1 MAELPR
7 YQQTGLLPGD
17 IPRLDMANIKES
29 INLTRTISS
38 NLDRLSEFAFKEAA
52 QKAQREGEQYGAEN
66 APTMEQIQIAKA
78 QGKTVNDLMPKAG
91 TYFGDAA
98 RKVQAAQL
106 RLELETRGR
115 EEVAKISSLIDTNQI
130 DLKEAQLRITSMTN
144 GFSRT
149 LAQMDPQQSLAFRA
163 SIATVASDTYKKSH
177 EKVTKIYQTGLK
189 SNAER
194 IIADTSTLLSDSL
207 RYESDPKLLFDKFDI
222 QYKRAFDVAAA
233 TMDTQFVEDQMKAF
247 ETKRLNAIVDYV
259 VSPEFAANPVD
270 GFRKITSKDY
280 GKLSEVMKTVDV
292 DRLKKQYIER
302 SADIEKSFKAASTLN
317 ASINIDKVADI
328 KDQVYSGNISGTIAA
343 NRIKALGVTL
353 PESERQAM
361 LNGDFAGATPAL
373 FGRYE
378 SIVENGRLGE
388 EDLDNMGVRG
398 ELSWKQVNELK
409 RKARNNEPEMSAANR
424 YIDAS
429 LGVPDPFTPGFGAER
444 KRSAEVKA
452 ILLTAREDAR
462 SQGLPFNPMN
472 IARENVK
479 KAQETTEFKKSQEN
493 IELLKSRLAENN
505 IKYDEFKTY
514 YEEDLKKAGVSPS
527 NIKRILNAQTLVR
540 GTSND

>member
-38 NLDRLSEFAFKEAA
+38 NLDRLSDFAFKDAAEKA
-52 QKAQREGEQYGAEN
+52 QKEGALYGAEN
-66 APTMEQIQIAKA
+66 APTLEQIQIAKA

-91 TYFGDAA
+91 TFFGDAA
-98 RKVQAAQL
+98 RKVQASQL

-115 EEVAKISSLIDTNQI
+115 EEVAKISGLLDTNQI
-130 DLKEAQLRITSMTN
+130 DIKEAQLRITSMTN

-163 SIATVASDTYKKSH
+163 SIASSASDTYRKSH
-177 EKVTKIYQTGLK
+177 EKTTRIYQEGLK

-194 IIADTSTLLSDSL
+194 MIADTSTLLSDSL
-207 RYESDPKLLFDKFDI
+207 RYEADPKMLADKFDI
-222 QYKRAFDVAAA
+222 QYKRVFDVAFA
-233 TMDTQFVEDQMKAF
+233 TNDPQFVADQMKAF
-247 ETKRLNAIVDYV
+247 EAKRLNSIVDYI

-328 KDQVYSGNISGTIAA
+328 KDEVYSGKISGTVGAG
-343 NRIKALGVTL
+343 RIKALGVTL
-353 PESERQAM
+353 PESERQSM
-361 LNGDFAGATPAL
+361 LNGDLAGATPQMY
-373 FGRYE
+373 GRYE

-388 EDLDNMGVRG
+388 EDLDKMGG
-398 ELSWKQVNELK
+398 KELSWKQVNELK

-429 LGVPDPFTPGFGAER
+429 LGVPDPFTPGFGTER
-444 KRSAEVKA
+444 KRSAEAKA
-452 ILLTAREDAR
+452 MLLTAREDAR
-462 SQGLPFNPMN
+462 SQGLPFNPMSV
-472 IARENVK
+472 ARDNVK
-479 KAQETTEFKKSQEN
+479 KIQETADFKQSQEN
-493 IELLKSRLAENN
+493 IDLFKNRLAENN
-505 IKYDEFKTY
+505 IKYDEFKIYTD
-514 YEEDLKKAGVSPS
+514 EDLKKAGVTSS
-527 NIKRILNAQTLVR
+527 NRTRILNAQKLVR
-540 GTSND
+540 GSSND

>member
-17 IPRLDMANIKES
+17 VPRLDMANIKES
-29 INLTRTISS
+29 VNLTRTISS
-38 NLDRLSEFAFKEAA
+38 NLDRLSDFAFRDAA

-66 APTMEQIQIAKA
+66 APTFDQIQIAKE
-78 QGKTVNDLMPKAG
+78 QGKTVNDLMPKPG

-144 GFSRT
+144 GFSST

-163 SIATVASDTYKKSH
+163 SIGAAASDTYKKSH

-194 IIADTSTLLSDSL
+194 LVADTSTLLSDSL

-222 QYKRAFDVAAA
+222 QYRRAFDVAAA
-233 TMDTQFVEDQMKAF
+233 TMDPQFVEDQMKAF
-247 ETKRLNAIVDYV
+247 EAKRLNAIIDYV
-259 VSPEFAANPVD
+259 ISPDFAANPVE
-270 GFRKITSKDY
+270 GFRKITSQDY

-292 DRLKKQYIER
+292 DKLKKQYIER
-302 SADIEKSFKAASTLN
+302 SGDIEKSFTNASKVN
-317 ASINIDKVADI
+317 ASINVDKVADI
-328 KDQVYSGNISGTIAA
+328 KDQVYSGKISGTVGAS
-343 NRIKALGVTL
+343 RIKALGVTL

-361 LNGDFAGATPAL
+361 LNGDLAGATTQMY
-373 FGRYE
+373 GRYE

-388 EDLDNMGVRG
+388 EDLDKMGVRG

-409 RKARNNEPEMSAANR
+409 RKARNNDPAMSAAIAFVNS
-424 YIDAS
+424 D
-429 LGVPDPFTPGFGAER
+429 LGVPDPLTPGFGRER
-444 KRSAEVKA
+444 KQAAEVKA
-452 ILLTAREDAR
+452 HLYNAREVAR
-462 SQGLPFNPMN
+462 SQGLPFNAMEV
-472 IARENVK
+472 AREYIKGVK
-479 KAQETTEFKKSQEN
+479 ESTSQQAFDADVETF
-493 IELLKSRLAENN
+493 KSRLNNSN
-505 IKYDEFKTY
+505 IKYDPFKIYTD
-514 YEEDLKKAGVSPS
+514 EDLKSAGVGKYER
-527 NIKRILNAQTLVR
+527 KRILDAQEKIR
-540 GTSND
+540 KEPQ

>member
-17 IPRLDMANIKES
+17 IQRLDMANIKES
-29 INLTRTISS
+29 INLTRGITNS
-38 NLDRLSEFAFKEAA
+38 LDRMSEFAFKEAA
-52 QKAQREGEQYGAEN
+52 QRAQREGEQYGAEN
-66 APTMEQIQIAKA
+66 APTLEQIQIAKA
-78 QGKTVNDLMPKAG
+78 QGKTINDLMPKAG

-98 RKVQAAQL
+98 RKVQAVQL

-115 EEVAKISSLIDTNQI
+115 EEVAKISGLLDTNQI
-130 DLKEAQLRITSMTN
+130 DIKEAQLIITSMTN
-144 GFSRT
+144 GFSRK

-163 SIATVASDTYKKSH
+163 SIASSASDTYRKSH
-177 EKVTKIYQTGLK
+177 EKTTRIYQEGLK

-194 IIADTSTLLSDSL
+194 MIADTSTLLSDSL
-207 RYESDPKLLFDKFDI
+207 RYEADPKMLADKFDI
-222 QYKRAFDVAAA
+222 QYKRVFDVAFA
-233 TMDTQFVEDQMKAF
+233 TNDPQFVADQMKAF
-247 ETKRLNAIVDYV
+247 EAKRLNSIVDYI

-328 KDQVYSGNISGTIAA
+328 KDEVYSGKISGTVGAG
-343 NRIKALGVTL
+343 RIKALGVTL
-353 PESERQAM
+353 PESERQSM
-361 LNGDFAGATPAL
+361 LNGDLAGATPQMY
-373 FGRYE
+373 GRYE

-388 EDLDNMGVRG
+388 EDLDKMGG
-398 ELSWKQVNELK
+398 KELSWKQVNELK

-429 LGVPDPFTPGFGAER
+429 LGVPDPFTPGFGTER
-444 KRSAEVKA
+444 KRSAEAKA
-452 ILLTAREDAR
+452 MLLTAREDAR
-462 SQGLPFNPMN
+462 SQGLPFNPMSV
-472 IARENVK
+472 ARDNVK
-479 KAQETTEFKKSQEN
+479 KIQETADFKQSQEN
-493 IELLKSRLAENN
+493 IDLFKNRLAENN
-505 IKYDEFKTY
+505 IKYDEFKIYTD
-514 YEEDLKKAGVSPS
+514 EDLKKAGVTSS
-527 NIKRILNAQTLVR
+527 NRTRILNAQKLVR
-540 GTSND
+540 GSSND

>member
-7 YQQTGLLPGD
+7 YQQTGLVPGD

-29 INLTRTISS
+29 VNLTRTISN
-38 NLDRLSEFAFKEAA
+38 NLDRLSEFAFREAA

-66 APTMEQIQIAKA
+66 APTFDQIQIAKE
-78 QGKTVNDLMPKAG
+78 QGKTVNDLMPKPG

-144 GFSRT
+144 GFSRE

-177 EKVTKIYQTGLK
+177 EKVTKIYQAGLK

-194 IIADTSTLLSDSL
+194 LVADTSTLLSDSL

-222 QYKRAFDVAAA
+222 QYRRAFDVAAA
-233 TMDTQFVEDQMKAF
+233 TMDPQFVEDQMKAF
-247 ETKRLNAIVDYV
+247 EAKRLNAIIDYV
-259 VSPEFAANPVD
+259 ISPDFAANPVE
-270 GFRKITSKDY
+270 GFRKITSQDY

-292 DRLKKQYIER
+292 DKLKKQYIER
-302 SADIEKSFKAASTLN
+302 SGDIEKSFTNASKVN
-317 ASINIDKVADI
+317 ASINVDKVADI
-328 KDQVYSGNISGTIAA
+328 KDQVYSGKISGTVGAG
-343 NRIKALGVTL
+343 RIKALGVTL

-361 LNGDFAGATPAL
+361 LNGDLAGATPQL
-373 FGRYE
+373 YGRYE

-388 EDLDNMGVRG
+388 EDLDKMGVRG

-409 RKARNNEPEMSAANR
+409 RKARNNDPAMSAAIAFVNS
-424 YIDAS
+424 D
-429 LGVPDPFTPGFGAER
+429 LGVPDPLTPGFGRER
-444 KRSAEVKA
+444 KQAAEVKA
-452 ILLTAREDAR
+452 HLYNAREVAR
-462 SQGLPFNPMN
+462 SQGLPFNAMEV
-472 IARENVK
+472 AREYIKGVK
-479 KAQETTEFKKSQEN
+479 ESTSQQAFDADVETF
-493 IELLKSRLAENN
+493 KSRLNNSN
-505 IKYDEFKTY
+505 IKYDPFKIYTD
-514 YEEDLKKAGVSPS
+514 EDLKSAGVGKYER
-527 NIKRILNAQTLVR
+527 KRILDAQEKIR
-540 GTSND
+540 KEPQ

>member
-38 NLDRLSEFAFKEAA
+38 NLDRLSDFAFKDAAEKA
-52 QKAQREGEQYGAEN
+52 QKEGALYGAEN
-66 APTMEQIQIAKA
+66 APTLEQIQIAKA
-78 QGKTVNDLMPKAG
+78 QGKTINDLMPKPG
-91 TYFGDAA
+91 TFFGDAA

-115 EEVAKISSLIDTNQI
+115 EEVAKISGLLDTNQI
-130 DLKEAQLRITSMTN
+130 DIKEAQLRITSMTN

-163 SIATVASDTYKKSH
+163 SIASSASDTYRKSH
-177 EKVTKIYQTGLK
+177 EKTTRIYQEGLK

-194 IIADTSTLLSDSL
+194 MIADTSTLLSDSL
-207 RYESDPKLLFDKFDI
+207 RYEADPKMLADKFDI
-222 QYKRAFDVAAA
+222 QYKRVFDVAFA
-233 TMDTQFVEDQMKAF
+233 TNDPQFVADQMKAF
-247 ETKRLNAIVDYV
+247 EAKRLNSIVDYI

-328 KDQVYSGNISGTIAA
+328 KDEVYSGKISGTVGA

-353 PESERQAM
+353 LESERQSM
-361 LNGDFAGATPAL
+361 LSGDFAGATPQMY
-373 FGRYE
+373 GRYE

-388 EDLDNMGVRG
+388 EDLDKMGG
-398 ELSWKQVNELK
+398 KELSWKQVNELK

-429 LGVPDPFTPGFGAER
+429 LGVPDPFTPGFGTER
-444 KRSAEVKA
+444 KRSAEAKA
-452 ILLTAREDAR
+452 MLLTAREDAR
-462 SQGLPFNPMN
+462 SQGLPFNPMSV
-472 IARENVK
+472 ARDNVK
-479 KAQETTEFKKSQEN
+479 KIQETADFKQSQEN
-493 IELLKSRLAENN
+493 IDLFKNRLAENN
-505 IKYDEFKTY
+505 IKYDEFKIYTD
-514 YEEDLKKAGVSPS
+514 EDLKKAGVTSS
-527 NIKRILNAQTLVR
+527 NRTRILNAQKLVR
-540 GTSND
+540 GSSND